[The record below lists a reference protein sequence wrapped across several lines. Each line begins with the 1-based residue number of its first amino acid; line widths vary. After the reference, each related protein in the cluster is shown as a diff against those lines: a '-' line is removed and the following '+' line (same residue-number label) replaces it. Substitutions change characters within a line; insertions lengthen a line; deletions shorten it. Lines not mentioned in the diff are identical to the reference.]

1 MVYVLCAL
9 CAVLALA
16 VLLLVWKIVLLRRSA
31 EELRQGLQERLEED
45 TNTLLSISS
54 RDSAMCR
61 LAAGLNAQL
70 RLLRQERRQYQ
81 SGDRTL
87 KDTVTNISHDLR
99 TPLTAICGYLDL
111 LEGEEK
117 SEAAARYLELIRG
130 RTDHLRSLTEEF
142 FRTSAVLAAQ
152 ESGEPEE
159 VSLNRAVEEAL
170 AAWYGTFSAKG
181 IAPEVELPE
190 EPVVRR
196 LDREA
201 LARILSNILSNAAKY
216 SPGDLRV
223 SLTADGTLTFSNT
236 APGLTPVLAQR
247 LFDRYF
253 TVETGREAGGLGLSI
268 ARQMAEQMGGWADAQ
283 YQDGTLAIRVHFPQG
298 QPCGGCQ
305 SNIGACISG
314 NKLV

>member
-1 MVYVLCAL
+1 M
-9 CAVLALA
+9 
-16 VLLLVWKIVLLRRSA
+16 
-31 EELRQGLQERLEED
+31 
-45 TNTLLSISS
+45 
-54 RDSAMCR
+54 
-61 LAAGLNAQL
+61 
-70 RLLRQERRQYQ
+70 
-81 SGDRTL
+81 
-87 KDTVTNISHDLR
+87 
-99 TPLTAICGYLDL
+99 
-111 LEGEEK
+111 
-117 SEAAARYLELIRG
+117 
-130 RTDHLRSLTEEF
+130 
-142 FRTSAVLAAQ
+142 
-152 ESGEPEE
+152 
-159 VSLNRAVEEAL
+159 